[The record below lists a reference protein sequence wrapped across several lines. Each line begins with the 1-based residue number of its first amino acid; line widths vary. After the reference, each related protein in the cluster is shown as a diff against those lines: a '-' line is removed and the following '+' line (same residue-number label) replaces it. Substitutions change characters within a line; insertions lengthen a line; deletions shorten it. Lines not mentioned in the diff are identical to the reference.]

1 MNTGPVHDRVTV
13 NSLRFSRL
21 PDAPDS
27 ALRYFDAEV
36 ALLDEVSGGSVVIG
50 TIRGWLGWESWLPEL
65 VDNGQPVGGIAQTM
79 AAAAIEVGEELTRLH
94 GAGIEAVLMID
105 HLGLLPQW
113 LGSGLGPRIVE
124 QVIDLLLLTP
134 EVTLVLT
141 HLDGPPSAYISAGFE
156 QWRDSVVWWA
166 RMGEVTQRFQ
176 AVWPAAAGGTGG
188 ATIQPGGT
196 MTDVTDP
203 YRPDDEEDSDFYTQT
218 VKAPGVES
226 GERNG
231 LGDENTQT
239 TPPVPEPAQGDP
251 LEHGLGT
258 AGDGSTLEATVEEG
272 TTFGLGS
279 DNTQDTPPVP
289 EPDEPD
295 PLRHGLGQADD
306 TVE

>member
-1 MNTGPVHDRVTV
+1 MSIGSVHDRVTV

-21 PDAPDS
+21 PDAPES

-36 ALLDEVSGGSVVIG
+36 ALSDEVSGGSAVIG
-50 TIRGWLGWESWLPEL
+50 NIRGWLGWESWLPEV

-94 GAGIEAVLMID
+94 GGGIEAVLMID
-105 HLGLLPQW
+105 HIGLLPQW
-113 LGSGLGPRIVE
+113 RGSGLGPRIVE

-141 HLDGPPSAYISAGFE
+141 HLDGPRSAYISAGFE

-166 RMGEVTQRFQ
+166 RVDEVTRRFQ
-176 AVWPAAAGGTGG
+176 AVWRAAAGGTGG
-188 ATIQPGGT
+188 ETIEPGGT

-203 YRPDDEEDSDFYTQT
+203 Y
-218 VKAPGVES
+218 
-226 GERNG
+226 G
-231 LGDENTQT
+231 LGDENTQA

-258 AGDGSTLEATVEEG
+258 ADDGSTHDATVEEG
-272 TTFGLGS
+272 TTFGLGA

>member
-1 MNTGPVHDRVTV
+1 MNTRSVHDRVNV

-36 ALLDEVSGGSVVIG
+36 ALSDEVSGGSVVIG
-50 TIRGWLGWESWLPEL
+50 TIRGWLGWESWLPEV

-79 AAAAIEVGEELTRLH
+79 AAAAVEVGEELARLH
-94 GAGIEAVLMID
+94 GGGIEAVLMID

-141 HLDGPPSAYISAGFE
+141 HLDGPRSAYISAGFE

-166 RMGEVTQRFQ
+166 RMGEVRHESQ
-176 AVWPAAAGGTGG
+176 AVWPAAAGVLDG
-188 ATIQPGGT
+188 QRSNQEET

-203 YRPDDEEDSDFYTQT
+203 Y
-218 VKAPGVES
+218 
-226 GERNG
+226 G
-231 LGDENTQT
+231 LGDANTQKN
-239 TPPVPEPAQGDP
+239 PPVPEPAQGDP

-258 AGDGSTLEATVEEG
+258 AGDGSTQGETVEEG